1 VEGLETAQDEV
12 PQRYGP
18 ERVREVARQRFG
30 IPRLHH
36 EQERAINTVLA
47 GKDVLLILPTG
58 GGKSLCYQL
67 PSLLLPRPTIVVS
80 PLLALLEDQFLKLQQ
95 WNIPAVRLDSTV
107 GAADRRAALARIAQG
122 GSLLVLTTPETLA
135 GAELGG
141 LLEKVPPGLV
151 AVDEA
156 HCVSEWGHDF
166 RPAYLALG
174 QRLVGLK
181 AGQILALTATATP
194 PVREDIVRYLGL
206 RDPEVIVASPH
217 RHNLMFSVRQLRG
230 DEKLRHLA
238 KLARRLP
245 RPGIIYCSTT
255 KMVEDVWLG
264 LRLIK
269 VPCARYHGKMT
280 DKERTEH
287 QARFMKNGKRIVMVA
302 TSAFG
307 LGIDKPDIRYIIH
320 YQAPASLER
329 YLQEAGRAGRDG
341 HAARCIL
348 LFDESDLEI
357 QEHLLALSRLSPQLL
372 GRFGRAL
379 AAWAGEERDANIEEL
394 ALSAGIS
401 QRAASSIV
409 TALVDA
415 GICERADDNRI
426 HALGP
431 LDTLVDRV
439 ESLRTRFEV
448 LRREDARRLRAVVE
462 YAGETSCRSVALRRY
477 FGDDDPTP
485 CGRCDICRT
494 QGVQGPSRFT
504 GRVGGDGRR
513 RRGRERRGWRE
524 RPSAPPLAAATEG
537 EVGAESRH
545 AAPGPEGYERR
556 RRRRRG
562 RRRARG
568 PGHGEGIAAATSPG
582 APPPSPP
589 PVLPQLDAAADDLAA
604 ELGAPGL
611 PPPAS
616 PQAAVRPALAR
627 PAPPPLAPP
636 AAGMGRAR
644 WPRRRPSRPERPLR
658 RSGPPR
664 SEAGAPHARPARDPR
679 APRARP
685 GGARP
690 RVRAGASPGRRA
702 PQGARSRH

>member
-1 VEGLETAQDEV
+1 MEGLETAQDEV

-174 QRLVGLK
+174 QRLTGLK
-181 AGQILALTATATP
+181 ASQILALTATATP

-415 GICERADDNRI
+415 GICERADDDRI

-485 CGRCDICRT
+485 CGRCDLCRT
-494 QGVQGPSRFT
+494 QGVQAPSRFA

-513 RRGRERRGWRE
+513 RRGRERRGG
-524 RPSAPPLAAATEG
+524 RPHG
-537 EVGAESRH
+537 
-545 AAPGPEGYERR
+545 AAPRTGCAAPRLALPAY
-556 RRRRRG
+556 
-562 RRRARG
+562 RAG
-568 PGHGEGIAAATSPG
+568 
-582 APPPSPP
+582 
-589 PVLPQLDAAADDLAA
+589 
-604 ELGAPGL
+604 
-611 PPPAS
+611 
-616 PQAAVRPALAR
+616 
-627 PAPPPLAPP
+627 
-636 AAGMGRAR
+636 
-644 WPRRRPSRPERPLR
+644 
-658 RSGPPR
+658 RSGGCGLR
-664 SEAGAPHARPARDPR
+664 
-679 APRARP
+679 PRARISQPRP
-685 GGARP
+685 G
-690 RVRAGASPGRRA
+690 S
-702 PQGARSRH
+702 